1 MKTCNLY
8 HGAFRVFCLFFF
20 LESLSFLNG
29 CGPSERLTFMV
40 GGAPNEISCWEKV
53 LADFALETG
62 IKVDLIRQTTD
73 SDQRKQGILLALRG
87 KNADPDVM
95 LLDVGWIGQI
105 AASEWLEPLESHGID
120 GSAFFPSVVRLA
132 DTYKGRLIGLPLYV
146 DGGLLYFRKDL
157 LEKHGFPSSP
167 TSWDNLKICAK
178 TIQDKERAGNPNFW
192 GFVWQGAQYEGLT
205 CNALEYFVSAGG
217 GFIDEKGSPIF
228 DSAANLKA
236 LTFMTS
242 LIQTDKISPPNT
254 FTDMKEEEVRQVFH
268 QGNALFERNWP
279 YAWSLHQTA
288 GSPVRGKVGLTC
300 LPGFDNLE
308 GASTLGGWHIV
319 ISRFSDRK
327 KDAAAFVTFVTSSL
341 LQKRFSLELGWN
353 PGRMSVYD
361 DADVLEKN
369 PALGALKQAFLNAVP
384 RPGLPCY
391 SEMSLILQKYINGAL
406 SGNLAPQIALQTTQ
420 KEVEE
425 VLKEYEP

>member
-1 MKTCNLY
+1 MRSNVGHIFVLLFLLGNLP
-8 HGAFRVFCLFFF
+8 F
-20 LESLSFLNG
+20 LIG
-29 CGPSERLTFMV
+29 CGTPERLTFMV

-53 LADFALETG
+53 LADFARETG
-62 IKVDLIRQTTD
+62 TQVDLIRQTTD

-105 AASEWLEPLESHGID
+105 AASEWLEPLESYGVD
-120 GSAFFPSVVRLA
+120 ADSFFPSIVTLA
-132 DTYKGRLIGLPLYV
+132 DTYQGRLIGLPLYV

-157 LEKHGFPSSP
+157 LEKYGFPVPP
-167 TSWDNLKICAK
+167 TSWDNLKIVAK
-178 TIQDKERAGNPNFW
+178 TIQEKERAGNPNFW

-217 GFIDEKGSPIF
+217 GFIDEKGVSVI

-236 LTFMTS
+236 LTFMKD
-242 LIQTDKISPPNT
+242 LIQTEKISPPNT

-279 YAWSLHQTA
+279 YAWSLHQATD
-288 GSPVRGKVGLTC
+288 SPVRGKVGLTS
-300 LPGFDNLE
+300 LPGFDDRK

-319 ISRFSDRK
+319 VSRFSDK
-327 KDAAAFVTFVTSSL
+327 KKEAVAFLKFVTSPS
-341 LQKRFSLELGWN
+341 LQKMFALELGWN

-361 DADVLEKN
+361 DDAVLVKN
-369 PALGALKQAFLNAVP
+369 PALGPLKQAFLNAVP
-384 RPGLPCY
+384 RPCLPCY
-391 SEMSLILQKYINGAL
+391 SEIALILQKHLNAAMICT
-406 SGNLAPQIALQTTQ
+406 SKQ
-420 KEVEE
+420 
-425 VLKEYEP
+425 